1 MTSQAR
7 YAPEKLNGSRNPLT
21 QWVRIAALGRY
32 GTPALANPWNGYQ
45 GDYSDQDIIEFG
57 LGVRQD
63 WLDKDNVYL
72 MPHAIAFLAR
82 NCKDMR
88 LRELWRHIQ
97 SILPCSDGWV
107 DEPPANR

>member
-1 MTSQAR
+1 VTSRAR
-7 YAPEKLNGSRNPLT
+7 YALEQLNGCPNPLT
-21 QWVRIAALGRY
+21 QRVRIGALGRY

-72 MPHAIAFLAR
+72 MPHAIAFLAK

-97 SILPCSDGWV
+97 SILPCSDGWE
-107 DEPPANR
+107 DEPPANK

>member
-7 YAPEKLNGSRNPLT
+7 YAPEKLKGSRNPLT

-63 WLDKDNVYL
+63 WLDKENVYL

-82 NCKDMR
+82 NCTDMR
-88 LRELWRHIQ
+88 LRKLWRHIQ

-107 DEPPANR
+107 DEPPANK